1 MKAKFKSNGSI
12 VTGEAAKIFVKIG
25 LAEEIKSDT
34 KDIKI
39 EKPLVD
45 VISQPKAAHKTDI
58 IVHKKRKGRPKKSKK

>member
-12 VTGEAAKIFVKIG
+12 ITGEAAKVFVKIG

-45 VISQPKAAHKTDI
+45 VISQPKATSKL
-58 IVHKKRKGRPKKSKK
+58 VVNEHKKRRGRYAKSKK